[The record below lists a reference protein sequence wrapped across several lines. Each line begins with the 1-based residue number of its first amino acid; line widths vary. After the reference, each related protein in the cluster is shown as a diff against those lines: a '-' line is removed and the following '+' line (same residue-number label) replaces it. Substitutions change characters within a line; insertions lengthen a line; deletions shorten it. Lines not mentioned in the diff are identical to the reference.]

1 MRIFYTK
8 KATKN
13 LESLSR
19 DVQKRIAKKMR
30 FFAAYKDPLK
40 FAERLTDY
48 LEGSF
53 RFRIGDY
60 RVAFDV
66 VKGDI
71 YVLKIK
77 KRDKAYD

>member
-1 MRIFYTK
+1 MQIFYSTRAAK
-8 KATKN
+8 Q
-13 LESLSR
+13 LEFLPINI
-19 DVQKRIAKKMR
+19 QKRIAKKMR

>member
-1 MRIFYTK
+1 
-8 KATKN
+8 
-13 LESLSR
+13 
-19 DVQKRIAKKMR
+19 MR